1 MGKLVSFYFAYSRSF
16 QETVDVKWGLIVLH
30 SDQYMQTLTES
41 YSYMRLA
48 VFQELGG
55 LKHLYIEHLLCSRH
69 YFRQWKWNDRQDRL
83 WLFSPGANTVVQK
96 IDTKQVNTLILR

>member
-55 LKHLYIEHLLCSRH
+55 LKHLYIEHFYVLGIILGSG
-69 YFRQWKWNDRQDRL
+69 NGTID
-83 WLFSPGANTVVQK
+83 K
-96 IDTKQVNTLILR
+96 IDCGFSLLGLTL